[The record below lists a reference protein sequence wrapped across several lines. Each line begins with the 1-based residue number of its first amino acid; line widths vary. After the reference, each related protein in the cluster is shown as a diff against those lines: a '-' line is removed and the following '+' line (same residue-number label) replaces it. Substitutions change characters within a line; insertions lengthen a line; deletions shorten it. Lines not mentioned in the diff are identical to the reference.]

1 MPMGPIRSASR
12 AETLPPAIRPVCSV
26 LVIWHAGSG
35 PRLELGTA
43 YLAVPRLWM
52 FCSKA
57 VETGKT
63 TAEPPLT
70 RGLTH
75 RGGGRCESAE
85 PDPHHVSGLG
95 AKVPSRQKSAL
106 LESICCKYK
115 RTGPPGRWQR
125 KHALLKTLS
134 FTSLSRLDC
143 FVASTLILFIFGVVL
158 RLLSIC
164 SRRCEGNVSDAPLT
178 SLSQPW
184 NLDWRATAVS
194 RRPPKLQP

>member
-1 MPMGPIRSASR
+1 MGPIRSASR

-43 YLAVPRLWM
+43 YLAVPRLRM

-106 LESICCKYK
+106 LSN
-115 RTGPPGRWQR
+115 P
-125 KHALLKTLS
+125 LLQMQTYRAS
-134 FTSLSRLDC
+134 GQ
-143 FVASTLILFIFGVVL
+143 VAEET
-158 RLLSIC
+158 
-164 SRRCEGNVSDAPLT
+164 
-178 SLSQPW
+178 
-184 NLDWRATAVS
+184 
-194 RRPPKLQP
+194 RPPQNPLFHVFIQIGLLCRFNVNIVYFWCCTAAPVDLFQKV